1 MQTISTN
8 NLFMHRHEKWH
19 CLPPP
24 LKKVRGQL
32 PPAVPWSM
40 LWGLKQHV
48 ALFANKHSKM
58 PQFNDY
64 QCVECLTDI
73 KSRIAESQGGINYE
87 KHQRQS

>member
-1 MQTISTN
+1 
-8 NLFMHRHEKWH
+8 
-19 CLPPP
+19 
-24 LKKVRGQL
+24 
-32 PPAVPWSM
+32 M
-40 LWGLKQHV
+40 LWGLKQHA

-87 KHQRQS
+87 KHQQQS